1 MVEKRTGR
9 AAGDEEGLNSRCD
22 GFRDGDG
29 GRQLG
34 REAQSNVQSVGDSS
48 NQAESATEAVA
59 LKADNVHLFDR
70 SVAGTFDEFGIDW
83 KFVQSSGRCGL
94 NSVKFNSLI

>member
-48 NQAESATEAVA
+48 NQAESAADEAVA
-59 LKADNVHLFDR
+59 LEADNVHLDR
-70 SVAGTFDEFGIDW
+70 SVAGTFDEFGIGW

-94 NSVKFNSLI
+94 NSVNSTLA